1 VVPAGGAGHVVR
13 FLIPA
18 FPSLQGLFSLSVAL
32 IRSGGKDVLDA
43 RRFGERIRVYGPATH
58 GLQLVDFE
66 TELLEPEDRR

>member
-1 VVPAGGAGHVVR
+1 
-13 FLIPA
+13 
-18 FPSLQGLFSLSVAL
+18 
-32 IRSGGKDVLDA
+32 VLDA